1 MYLELRLEEI
11 KGHLDGNALNK
22 AKLEELIK
30 KLDFELQAL
39 KPNPAPGACARV
51 MCMHVCAR
59 ARGCAYRRAC
69 VRACLRDASATS
81 NVGWR
86 RPAER
91 THA

>member
-51 MCMHVCAR
+51 LCACMCVHSR
-59 ARGCAYRRAC
+59 
-69 VRACLRDASATS
+69 
-81 NVGWR
+81 WR
-86 RPAER
+86 CCPA
-91 THA
+91 AGD

>member
-39 KPNPAPGACARV
+39 KPNTASGACTRV
-51 MCMHVCAR
+51 LCACM
-59 ARGCAYRRAC
+59 C
-69 VRACLRDASATS
+69 VRAQTNSRGAACL
-81 NVGWR
+81 
-86 RPAER
+86 
-91 THA
+91 